1 PAGRGPRDPRQA
13 GRRRQDPR
21 RRPRHRRAHH
31 GRRRMIDI
39 PGGVA
44 AVLVALI
51 VIVPTTASALL
62 AVTVRRVGR
71 DAEAA
76 RKELKSNSGSS
87 TRDAVDRIEAKLTTD
102 YHRISGLERL
112 LEDHIDQSVTII
124 QLL

>member
-1 PAGRGPRDPRQA
+1 
-13 GRRRQDPR
+13 
-21 RRPRHRRAHH
+21 
-31 GRRRMIDI
+31 MIDI

-51 VIVPTTASALL
+51 GIVPTTASALL

-87 TRDAVDRIEAKLTTD
+87 TRDAVDRIEGKLTTD
-102 YHRISGLERL
+102 YHRISGLERR
-112 LEDHIDQSVTII
+112 LEDHIDQSETII
-124 QLL
+124 RLLTKGKTR